1 MLADALKKMREE
13 EKEKKNTIPGRNNE
27 QIEGLINQF
36 NVFDEVL
43 RHPDI
48 KDVQIEVEKP
58 EEAYF
63 LSPKLLQPF
72 RYSPPLLDSISQA
85 SSP

>member
-13 EKEKKNTIPGRNNE
+13 EKEDEQKNTIPGKNSE
-27 QIEGLINQF
+27 QIEGLINKF

-43 RHPDI
+43 RQPDI
-48 KDVQIEVEKP
+48 KDAQIKVQKP

-63 LSPKLLQPF
+63 LSPKLNQPF
-72 RYSPPLLDSISQA
+72 RYSPSLLDSNS
-85 SSP
+85 